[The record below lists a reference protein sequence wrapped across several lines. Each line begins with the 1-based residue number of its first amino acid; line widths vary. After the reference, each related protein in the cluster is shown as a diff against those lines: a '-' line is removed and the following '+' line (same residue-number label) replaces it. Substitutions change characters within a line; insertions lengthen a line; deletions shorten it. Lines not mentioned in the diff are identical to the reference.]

1 MACFSYIC
9 VSKKLI
15 EAQSYKLIIM
25 QNTTSLNKLKK
36 GERAKIVSFDDNSLP
51 AKFFE
56 LGFIPGAIIEV
67 KHKAPLQGP
76 ICVSI
81 IQNNTLIA
89 LRVTE
94 ASIILTDKI

>member
-1 MACFSYIC
+1 
-9 VSKKLI
+9 
-15 EAQSYKLIIM
+15 M
-25 QNTTSLNKLKK
+25 QDKISLNKLKK
-36 GERAKIVSFDDNSLP
+36 GDKAKIVSFEHNLP

-56 LGFIPGAIIEV
+56 LGIIPGAIIEV

-76 ICVSI
+76 ICVNI

-94 ASIILTDKI
+94 ASTILTDIL

>member
-1 MACFSYIC
+1 MSQT
-9 VSKKLI
+9 V
-15 EAQSYKLIIM
+15 IM
-25 QNTTSLNKLKK
+25 QNIISLNKLKK
-36 GERAKIVSFDDNSLP
+36 GDKAKIVSFDNNLP

-56 LGFIPGAIIEV
+56 LGIIPGATIQI

-76 ICVSI
+76 ICISI